1 VTAQPI
7 EQDDAYFAGYL
18 RGMEAGTASGHA
30 AGYAEGLAVLD
41 DAAGALAQTKPSKA
55 VEWAAARSRRD
66 TYQAP
71 AKSAAEIRIEAAQS
85 WDLPV
90 PTDVAADLA
99 ADELTDDDDLALQT

>member
-1 VTAQPI
+1 MTAQPF
-7 EQDDAYFAGYL
+7 ERDDAYFAGYL

-55 VEWAAARSRRD
+55 VEWAAARARHD
-66 TYQAP
+66 KYQAP

-90 PTDVAADLA
+90 PADLA
-99 ADELTDDDDLALQT
+99 ADELTDDDELALQT